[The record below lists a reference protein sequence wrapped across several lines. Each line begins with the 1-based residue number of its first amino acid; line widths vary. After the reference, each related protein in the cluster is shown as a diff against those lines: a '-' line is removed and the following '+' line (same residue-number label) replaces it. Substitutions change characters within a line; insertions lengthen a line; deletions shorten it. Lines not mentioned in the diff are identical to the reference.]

1 MRILVTG
8 VTGQVAFPIARALA
22 REHEVWGMAR
32 LRRPDERERIEG
44 AGVRAVAGD
53 LAAGRFDELPGVPD
67 AVLNFAVAK
76 SGKWDLDLAA
86 NAEGLGLLMER
97 CRGAGALV
105 HCSSTAVYAPAGGAP
120 RAEDAPLGDHH
131 RGLLPTYSIAKIAA
145 EAMARFV
152 ARAHGVPTTIAR
164 LNVPYGDGG
173 GWPALHLAQLLADQP
188 IAVHPERPNLYNP
201 IHEDDLVR
209 TTPRLLEIAAVP
221 ATIVNWAGSETV
233 SLEEWCGFLGAE
245 VGRTPRFAP
254 SERAVPS
261 AACDVATS
269 DENAA
274 ASRTARSA
282 RILRSTSMPAAFSP
296 AMKRL

>member
-8 VTGQVAFPIARALA
+8 VTGQVALPIARALA
-22 REHEVWGMAR
+22 REHEVWGLAR
-32 LRRPDERERIEG
+32 FRRPGERERVEA
-44 AGVRAVAGD
+44 AGVRPIAGD
-53 LAAGRFDELPGVPD
+53 LAAGRFDELPGDPE
-67 AVLNFAVAK
+67 AVLHFAVAK

-86 NAEGLGLLMER
+86 NAEGLGLLMAR
-97 CRGAGALV
+97 CRKARALL

-152 ARAHGVPTTIAR
+152 ARASDIPTTIAR

-188 IAVHPERPNLYNP
+188 ILVHPERPNRYNP

-209 TTPRLLEIAAVP
+209 TTPRLLEIASVP
-221 ATIVNWAGSETV
+221 ATIVNWAGSEEV
-233 SLEEWCGFLGAE
+233 ALEEWCAWLGAE
-245 VGRTPRFAP
+245 VGRTPRFVE

-261 AACDVATS
+261 AACDVTRMHALLGPTRVS
-269 DENAA
+269 WRDGMRRMVAA
-274 ASRTARSA
+274 RVPQR
-282 RILRSTSMPAAFSP
+282 AAGS
-296 AMKRL
+296 

>member
-8 VTGQVAFPIARALA
+8 VTGQVAFPIAKALA
-22 REHEVWGMAR
+22 REHDVWGLAR
-32 LRRPDERERIEG
+32 LRRPGERERLEA

-53 LAAGRFDELPGVPD
+53 LAAGRFDELPAAPD
-67 AVLNFAVAK
+67 AVLHFAVAK

-97 CRGAGALV
+97 CRDARALV
-105 HCSSTAVYAPAGGAP
+105 HCSSTAVYAPAAGSP

-131 RGLLPTYSIAKIAA
+131 GRFLPTYSICKIAA

-152 ARAHGVPTTIAR
+152 ARAHGIPTTIAR

-188 IAVHPERPNLYNP
+188 IAVHPERPNVFHP

-209 TTPRLLEIAAVP
+209 MAPRLVEIAAVP
-221 ATIVNWAGSETV
+221 ATIVNWAGSEPV
-233 SLEEWCGFLGAE
+233 ALEEWCALLGEE
-245 VGRTPRFAP
+245 VGRTPRFVE

-261 AACDVATS
+261 AACDLARMHALLGPTRVGWRDGMRRMVA
-269 DENAA
+269 
-274 ASRTARSA
+274 ARA
-282 RILRSTSMPAAFSP
+282 RRSP
-296 AMKRL
+296 

>member
-8 VTGQVAFPIARALA
+8 ATGQVAFPIARALA

-32 LRRPDERERIEG
+32 LRRPGERERLE
-44 AGVRAVAGD
+44 AMGVRPVAGD
-53 LAAGRFDELPGVPD
+53 LAAGRFDPLPEAPD
-67 AVLNFAVAK
+67 AVLHFAVAK

-86 NAEGLGLLMER
+86 NVEGLGLLMER
-97 CRGAGALV
+97 CRGARALV

-131 RGLLPTYSIAKIAA
+131 RGLLPTYSICKIAA

-173 GWPALHLAQLLADQP
+173 GWPALHLAQILADQP
-188 IAVHPERPNLYNP
+188 IAVHPERPNRFHP

-209 TTPRLLEIAAVP
+209 TTPRLIEIAAVP
-221 ATIVNWAGSETV
+221 ATIVNWAGSEAVT
-233 SLEEWCGFLGAE
+233 LEEWCALLGAE
-245 VGRTPRFAP
+245 VGRTPRFVE

-261 AACDVATS
+261 AACDLTRMHALLGPTRV
-269 DENAA
+269 DW
-274 ASRTARSA
+274 RDGMRRMARA
-282 RILRSTSMPAAFSP
+282 RAI
-296 AMKRL
+296 